1 MGPDIPVPGT
11 GDPQEIQRFLDD
23 FAQKYEDFQQ
33 VYQRYLNEEIN
44 VDEITRE
51 LSTATA
57 EPEMKFAEYSFQMS
71 IEQLQQFGLLQK
83 HFDDMMVNIFE
94 VEIQRNREVC
104 TNAIEN
110 GEYFLVGLTYRGME
124 SSIHMM
130 YVKDRIKSDENQKLT
145 ELQQEKQSVENMLKV
160 IKALENVLQGNL
172 QTYELTKIQKAL
184 KLYYDYFHNTPR
196 TIVRTACDK
205 RVIRLIQEHFE
216 KVQSTGLS
224 ENIIQN
230 HIDACA
236 RILRAL
242 ANVDELKAE
251 LKPVS

>member
-11 GDPQEIQRFLDD
+11 GDPQEIQRFLAD
-23 FAQKYEDFQQ
+23 FAQKYNDFQQ
-33 VYQRYLNEEIN
+33 VYQRYLNGEIN

-51 LSTATA
+51 LSAATA

-71 IEQLQQFGLLQK
+71 IEQLQHFGLLQK
-83 HFDDMMVNIFE
+83 HFDDMMVSIFE
-94 VEIQRNREVC
+94 VEIKHNREVC
-104 TNAIEN
+104 ANAIEN

-184 KLYYDYFHNTPR
+184 KLYYDYFHEMPR

-205 RVIRLIQEHFE
+205 RVIKLIQEHFE
-216 KVQSTGLS
+216 KVRTTGLS
-224 ENIIQN
+224 QAVIDN
-230 HIDACA
+230 HIAACA
-236 RILRAL
+236 RVLRVL
-242 ANVDELKAE
+242 ANIDELKS
-251 LKPVS
+251 LLQTQ